1 MSNTRVAWIGLWGSN
16 SLLTPDMIILRVEWV
31 VLSSRPSFH
40 QDFFKY
46 RNEFSLIGWT
56 EKWPSNGLTLKKY
69 LYVERLKRDL
79 SLKQKKDHFLCLHVK
94 FHNVFR
100 CSCSRELRRTYTK
113 HIRTAITEIYL
124 LCTHVCGVGM
134 VVYCASSGKKGM
146 HLVSM
151 RAARWL
157 QSAAVRMG
165 CVSLETETSA

>member
-1 MSNTRVAWIGLWGSN
+1 MRVKLFVNARHDHFKSWMGGAQQQAKF
-16 SLLTPDMIILRVEWV
+16 PR
-31 VLSSRPSFH
+31 R
-40 QDFFKY
+40 FFN

-69 LYVERLKRDL
+69 LYVERLKGI

-100 CSCSRELRRTYTK
+100 CSCSRELRIGYIRNTYAQK
-113 HIRTAITEIYL
+113 YVVL
-124 LCTHVCGVGM
+124 MCGVGM

-157 QSAAVRMG
+157 QSAGVRMG
-165 CVSLETETSA
+165 YVSLETETSA